1 MADYILEFVDCTSL
15 SINYDVMGIATINF
29 TIITNS
35 PEIKYRTSILGF
47 NGYVINVTNSP
58 MLNTSGWYM
67 NNVTLIS
74 TKGS

>member
-35 PEIKYRTSILGF
+35 PEIKYRTSIIGF
-47 NGYVINVTNSP
+47 TGYVINVTNTP

-67 NNVTLIS
+67 NNVTLIA